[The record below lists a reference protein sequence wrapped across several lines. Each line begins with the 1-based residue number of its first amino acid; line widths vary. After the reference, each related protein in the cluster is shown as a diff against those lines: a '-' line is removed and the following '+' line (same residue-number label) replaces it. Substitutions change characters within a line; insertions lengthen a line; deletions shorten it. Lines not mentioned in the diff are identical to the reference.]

1 MRLFGSFAVLELV
14 LRFFMPFIRAQNDLR
29 RLAALEPFL
38 SLLGLVV
45 TAVFSLLPGLARL

>member
-1 MRLFGSFAVLELV
+1 MRLSGSLAVLALV
-14 LRFFMPFIRAQNDLR
+14 LRFFMPFMRAQNDLR
-29 RLAALEPFL
+29 RLAALDPFF